1 MFKKIASKFNM
12 WYDGLQ
18 EPWRMLMALALAA
31 GPVYMLATGV
41 MSAMILGAIFVV
53 LLICVRAEA
62 A

>member
-18 EPWRMLMALALAA
+18 EPWRFMTALVLASV
-31 GPVYMLATGV
+31 PVYLLATGV
-41 MSAMILGAIFVV
+41 MSAMVLGAIFVL